1 MPLEIEK
8 KNQFFFQL
16 FYFRNPYFFICAS
29 FQKMFNFRWSIPLR
43 DFFFVCTACTGKNE
57 HKSLVKL
64 KHQIMSRALSILLSY
79 SKQENNN
86 YFLYFNKKMI
96 FLNTVYPFYSEN
108 NATDLFQD
116 IKCFTKFPKK

>member
-1 MPLEIEK
+1 MCIFPENVQFSLE
-8 KNQFFFQL
+8 
-16 FYFRNPYFFICAS
+16 YS
-29 FQKMFNFRWSIPLR
+29 FKGL
-43 DFFFVCTACTGKNE
+43 FFVYTACTGKNE